1 MVHPLSMGRECHA
14 PGDGSNAANHLF
26 TASGNSPG
34 RFVVSGDDVGE
45 ELILAPGDLVA
56 QLELSLFEP
65 GELKLVGH
73 GRIAER
79 DERGV
84 EVAMID
90 AEQFEAPGDVFGVH
104 RGASCHDPALSA
116 TGTCWP
122 TRGELGGTSGF
133 TRARK

>member
-1 MVHPLSMGRECHA
+1 MGRECHA
-14 PGDGSNAANHLF
+14 PGDGSNAANRLF

-79 DERGV
+79 DDRGV
-84 EVAMID
+84 AVARSEEHTSELQSLMRLSY
-90 AEQFEAPGDVFGVH
+90 AVFF
-104 RGASCHDPALSA
+104 LK
-116 TGTCWP
+116 TKIT
-122 TRGELGGTSGF
+122 
-133 TRARK
+133 

>member
-65 GELKLVGH
+65 GELQLVGP

-79 DERGV
+79 GD
-84 EVAMID
+84 
-90 AEQFEAPGDVFGVH
+90 PGEIG
-104 RGASCHDPALSA
+104 RASGREGWGQ
-116 TGTCWP
+116 TG
-122 TRGELGGTSGF
+122 
-133 TRARK
+133 

>member
-1 MVHPLSMGRECHA
+1 MGRECHA

-79 DERGV
+79 DDRGV
-84 EVAMID
+84 EVAMLD
-90 AEQFEAPGDVFGVH
+90 ARSEEH
-104 RGASCHDPALSA
+104 TS
-116 TGTCWP
+116 
-122 TRGELGGTSGF
+122 ELQSLM
-133 TRARK
+133 RH